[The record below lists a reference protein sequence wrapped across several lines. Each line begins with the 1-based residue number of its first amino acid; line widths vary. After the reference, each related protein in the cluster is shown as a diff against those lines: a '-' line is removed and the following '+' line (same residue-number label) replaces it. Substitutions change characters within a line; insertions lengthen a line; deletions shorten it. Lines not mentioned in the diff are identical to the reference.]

1 MAARDSARLWRGF
14 LFVGMDGVSDATLT
28 AILQGSLGTWGLIMQ
43 VRWLIVL
50 LLLGLSLL
58 AKNSRCPKKAR
69 KATRD
74 RPVRQDPQD
83 RSAPLGR
90 QA

>member
-50 LLLGLSLL
+50 FLLGLS
-58 AKNSRCPKKAR
+58 ACGEQPVSQKGEKGDPGP
-69 KATRD
+69 
-74 RPVRQDPQD
+74 PVRQDPQD